1 MSTPAMNT
9 ELVLE
14 APRRV
19 TDGGGGF
26 DVVWA
31 PVGTLWVDMRSI
43 GARERVSGVRE
54 TSRVTHRIT
63 LRSAPAN
70 SPRRPTS
77 ECRFRQGER
86 VFAIRGVADADGKN
100 QYLTCWAE
108 GGPFA

>member
-1 MSTPAMNT
+1 MAVPAMNT

-14 APRRV
+14 TPRRV
-19 TDGGGGF
+19 ADGGGGF
-26 DVVWA
+26 AVVWA
-31 PVGTLWVDMRSI
+31 PVGTLWVDIRSI

-54 TSRVTHRIT
+54 ASRITHRIT

-77 ECRFRQGER
+77 EARFRQGER
-86 VFAIRGVADADGKN
+86 VFAIRGVAPADERN

-108 GGPFA
+108 EGPFG